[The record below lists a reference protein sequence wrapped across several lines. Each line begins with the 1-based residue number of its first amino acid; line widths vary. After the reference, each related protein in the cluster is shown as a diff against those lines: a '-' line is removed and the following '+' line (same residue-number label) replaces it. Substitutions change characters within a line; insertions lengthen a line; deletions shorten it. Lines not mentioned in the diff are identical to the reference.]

1 MAKILRATQKIF
13 AQNAPTNQLTT
24 FGTAMTD
31 SPNNSRDL
39 ADIQNANFLSGWASA
54 IQADKAPY
62 EEDTN
67 GLCYAITSQLA
78 YLFQQGCAEWDAGTT
93 YYTNSLCT
101 VVQDGILVIKRSLTD
116 DNTGNNPLS
125 DNVNWADYF
134 SQRVIHTIGEPI
146 ITLNSTIEDNE
157 IWLEGATVSRTTYA
171 TLFSIYGTT
180 YGAGNG
186 STTFKLPDFR
196 NRAIWGANEFGYLS
210 AGLPNITGY
219 ISLGRGFQGT
229 NAQQHG
235 ALSFTDLDSTNNR
248 LGNTDGAGR
257 GAARMNIDASRSSS
271 IYGASSTVQPP
282 AIKVRVKTRYQ

>member
-1 MAKILRATQKIF
+1 MSKIVRATQKIF
-13 AQNAPTNQLTT
+13 AQDAPTNQITT

-39 ADIQNANFLSGWASA
+39 ADIQNANFLNGWASA

-78 YLFQQGCAEWDAGTT
+78 YLFQQGIPEWDAGTT
-93 YYTNSLCT
+93 YYTNSI
-101 VVQDGILVIKRSLTD
+101 VQVIQDNILVLKRSLTD
-116 DNTGNNPLS
+116 DNTGNNPLT
-125 DNVNWADYF
+125 DTVNWTDYF

-146 ITLNSTIEDNE
+146 ISLNSTLEDNE
-157 IWLEGATVSRTTYA
+157 IWLEGATVSRTTYSN
-171 TLFSIYGTT
+171 LFAIYGTA
-180 YGAGNG
+180 YGAGDG

-196 NRAIWGANEFGYLS
+196 NRAIWGANSFGYLS
-210 AGLPNITGY
+210 AGLPNIVGLVQHVTSRTAINNIVASGCFTSTYTGEAGY
-219 ISLGRGFQGT
+219 DGGRHKIS
-229 NAQQHG
+229 
-235 ALSFTDLDSTNNR
+235 DNNIE
-248 LGNTDGAGR
+248 LK
-257 GAARMNIDASRSSS
+257 ASRNSS